1 MGRCVGNRDS
11 GWKAGLAVLGA
22 SCLLAGGHTLSAGMT
37 LSIIKADGPKKK
49 RKRNKTCRPV
59 QKGTDYIDHVSFN
72 DRGQAWESRGRDRC
86 SVLSGWVARSGRAP

>member
-22 SCLLAGGHTLSAGMT
+22 QMPSCWRAHAFGWNDSVNYK
-37 LSIIKADGPKKK
+37 SRWSKKK

-59 QKGTDYIDHVSFN
+59 QKGTTTLTVSFN
-72 DRGQAWESRGRDRC
+72 DRGQA
-86 SVLSGWVARSGRAP
+86 